1 MCNAAKETFH
11 IDRSDHEADK
21 RPRKQYLVHNRTPW
35 QIRVDEHDCGE
46 FQMSPLSERVVSGER
61 LKLFEEALIPL
72 RQRHYLRVRPYLR
85 PRGLRWPYGLMMF
98 GLVALAATVMYT
110 FAVDGTLRRF
120 QCLVAAGVFAGTTVV
135 GLVAALTE
143 ERKRQIEEE
152 VADREEGDIL
162 FGSGGAFFSGNE
174 TQRMAWQA
182 TALVTVLVVGVLLP
196 AVAIYYGT
204 DMQDL
209 VDLSGGISIESS
221 SARRRVV
228 ARVIQMTYVALL
240 TLFPALMY
248 FQFDRV
254 RVGTLRAQWVRNIFR
269 LDCRVK
275 NLADVEASYG
285 AQLSEASSFSTD
297 SVRLLGGKRSPIVVA
312 TILLAVGWT
321 LLVLPTRSRDFQSS
335 LSAEL
340 ALEEAQGQLAEA
352 QSQRDAVIVAAE
364 GGSSAQAQTAADAA
378 IAAGQQ
384 AEDEAASAGDL
395 AEAGAATTS
404 PQVSDAQ
411 PDTTVADGSD
421 DDTAGG
427 SAGAAPPSAAD
438 DEAVASAEGAVSQAS
453 LAVENAQARLQKAQG
468 GDFFQLITPRPSAA
482 AMAFLGA
489 YFFAAY
495 LVLRGYLRGDLR
507 PKVYNQI
514 TARLVTVVV
523 LSYLFNVLY
532 PGSTNR
538 LVMATAFAAGVVPK
552 TFLRGLGERLRSG
565 KASHSL
571 FARAFAE
578 HRQLTTID
586 GVDIYERERLATE
599 GISDVEALAH
609 ADMVGLMVA
618 SRLPLERI
626 VDWVDQGVLQ
636 LHVNPPTLQSGD
648 RSEELKKLHEL
659 GVRTGTDVLR
669 VEENARAQVP
679 GGAEQ
684 RALLVTA
691 LGGEER
697 YGLLVG
703 QVCREPA
710 TATIRQWAG
719 SEFGDPRW
727 PCRYLD
733 RWGELQPVR
742 PTEPYEPPGLGACAP
757 VTVGDGATAPASSGN
772 GHATTPAPQSTP
784 DSPSAPAPQPTPDS
798 SATPAPESSTAEDA
812 ATPGAEV

>member
-1 MCNAAKETFH
+1 MCNAAKEAFH
-11 IDRSDHEADK
+11 IDRTDHDADR
-21 RPRKQYLVHNRTPW
+21 RPRKQYLIHNRTPW

-46 FQMSPLSERVVSGER
+46 FQVSPLSERVISGER
-61 LKLFEEALIPL
+61 LKLFEDALIPL

-85 PRGLRWPYGLMMF
+85 PRGLRWPYALMVIGLA
-98 GLVALAATVMYT
+98 ALATTLLYT
-110 FAVDGTLRRF
+110 FIVDGTLRRGHALLAAILF
-120 QCLVAAGVFAGTTVV
+120 GVAILVGF
-135 GLVAALTE
+135 VAALTE
-143 ERKRQIEEE
+143 ERKRQIAEE

-162 FGSGGAFFSGNE
+162 FGTGGAFLSGNE
-174 TQRMAWQA
+174 TERMAWQA
-182 TALVTVLVVGVLLP
+182 LALVTVLVVGVLLP
-196 AVAIYYGT
+196 AIAIYYGT
-204 DMQDL
+204 DLQDL
-209 VDLSGGISIESS
+209 VELSGGISIESS

-228 ARVIQMTYVALL
+228 ARVVQITYVAVL

-254 RVGTLRAQWVRNIFR
+254 RVGTLRAHWVRSIFR
-269 LDCRVK
+269 LDGRVRS
-275 NLADVEASYG
+275 LADVEAGYG

-352 QSQRDAVIVAAE
+352 EGQRDAVVVAAE
-364 GGSSAQAQTAADAA
+364 DGATARAETAADAA
-378 IAAGQQ
+378 TAAGQQ

-404 PQVSDAQ
+404 PQVSGTPATSTID
-411 PDTTVADGSD
+411 
-421 DDTAGG
+421 
-427 SAGAAPPSAAD
+427 D
-438 DEAVASAEGAVSQAS
+438 DEAAGPGGGPGPPAASEDESLATADRAVSQAT

-489 YFFAAY
+489 YFFAVY

-538 LVMATAFAAGVVPK
+538 LVMAAAFAAGVVPK
-552 TFLRGLGERLRSG
+552 TFLRGLGERLRPG
-565 KASHSL
+565 RASQAL
-571 FARAFAE
+571 FSQAFAE
-578 HRQLTTID
+578 HRQLTTVD

-626 VDWVDQGVLQ
+626 IDWVDQAVLQ
-636 LHVNPPTLQSGD
+636 LHVNPPILESGN
-648 RSEELKKLHEL
+648 RSEELEELHKL
-659 GVRTGTDVLR
+659 GVRTGSDVLH
-669 VEENARAQVP
+669 VEENARAQLP
-679 GGAEQ
+679 GAVER
-684 RALLVTA
+684 RALLVDA
-691 LGGEER
+691 LKGEER

-719 SEFGDPRW
+719 SEFSDPRW
-727 PCRYLD
+727 SYRYLD
-733 RWGELQPVR
+733 RWGELKPYRPSQPYV
-742 PTEPYEPPGLGACAP
+742 PPSLGVCAP
-757 VTVGDGATAPASSGN
+757 VPSGDTGPAATAFGN
-772 GHATTPAPQSTP
+772 GHATAPAPQS
-784 DSPSAPAPQPTPDS
+784 
-798 SATPAPESSTAEDA
+798 APESPA
-812 ATPGAEV
+812 ATVPQPPATTVPQPPATEEEAPAGGAA